1 MFLHFC
7 IFYVLCIFYSFLSI
21 FIFFIF
27 FAFKKNSIL
36 FLEYFFDFFLEFWWK
51 YQVSISKNGWII
63 VLGNKEDIEQ
73 ARRQKWMSK
82 MSPSD
87 YTVQTMSSRAQ
98 VFEFEQ
104 KPFLIEKFWQ
114 NNFRIICYGSLV
126 LQVPFTEWSPSQQSQ
141 SKSSSIIS

>member
-1 MFLHFC
+1 MFLHFF
-7 IFYVLCIFYSFLSI
+7 IFYVLCIFYFFLSI
-21 FIFFIF
+21 FRFFMF
-27 FAFKKNSIL
+27 FAFKKNSRL
-36 FLEYFFDFFLEFWWK
+36 FLEFWWK

-104 KPFLIEKFWQ
+104 KLFLIEKFWQ
-114 NNFRIICYGSLV
+114 NNFRIICYGPLV

>member
-1 MFLHFC
+1 MFLHFF
-7 IFYVLCIFYSFLSI
+7 IFYVLCIFYFFLSI
-21 FIFFIF
+21 FRFFMF
-27 FAFKKNSIL
+27 FAFKKNSRL
-36 FLEYFFDFFLEFWWK
+36 FLEFWWK
-51 YQVSISKNGWII
+51 YQVSILKNGWII

>member
-1 MFLHFC
+1 MFLHFF
-7 IFYVLCIFYSFLSI
+7 IFFLCIFYFFLSI
-21 FIFFIF
+21 FRFFMF
-27 FAFKKNSIL
+27 FAFKKNSRL
-36 FLEYFFDFFLEFWWK
+36 FLKFWWK

-114 NNFRIICYGSLV
+114 NNFRITSYGSLV
-126 LQVPFTEWSPSQQSQ
+126 LQVPFTEWSSSQQSQ